1 MDFLNYVLKEAQAFS
16 GQNWVRDLALLF
28 AVSLIAYLPGWLSAR
43 PLHRYQQSPRFAD
56 SRALRVALEIM
67 EASLWPLWAILFYSA
82 FGVWNHYSRAGGH
95 PFQLI
100 PILLFFLL
108 YRMIRGITVE
118 LLPPGRRRRRI
129 RKVMIPSVFLLIT
142 LQQVGALGPIF
153 EWIGQPF
160 MTIGSKAVS
169 LLSIL
174 VAAGV
179 MAAFV
184 VLSRVA
190 GSILRSRFLPGL
202 GIQPALGESLAV
214 LVRYVL
220 IAIGIFAGLN
230 TVGIDLS
237 TLKIVLGALGVGIG
251 FGLQGVVNNFVSGL
265 IILIERRI
273 KQGDI
278 VTVGGTDGR
287 VTGIG
292 MRSSVVRTR
301 RGLDIVVPN
310 SDLVSQQVANFSYR
324 DRLIR
329 VDIPVGVSYAADP
342 EKVRD
347 ILIQAAEEEKGV
359 ISYPPPT
366 VVFTE
371 YGDSSINFELRAWI
385 DDPWEIPT
393 VRSSLY
399 FSIWYRLKEAGIE
412 IPFPQRDLHF
422 RSGEIPVALKP
433 WRPEHEMPDL
443 HPSPSEKDGGGEGF
457 QERVIQKEERK

>member
-1 MDFLNYVLKEAQAFS
+1 
-16 GQNWVRDLALLF
+16 
-28 AVSLIAYLPGWLSAR
+28 
-43 PLHRYQQSPRFAD
+43 
-56 SRALRVALEIM
+56 
-67 EASLWPLWAILFYSA
+67 
-82 FGVWNHYSRAGGH
+82 
-95 PFQLI
+95 
-100 PILLFFLL
+100 
-108 YRMIRGITVE
+108 
-118 LLPPGRRRRRI
+118 
-129 RKVMIPSVFLLIT
+129 
-142 LQQVGALGPIF
+142 
-153 EWIGQPF
+153 
-160 MTIGSKAVS
+160 
-169 LLSIL
+169 
-174 VAAGV
+174 
-179 MAAFV
+179 
-184 VLSRVA
+184 
-190 GSILRSRFLPGL
+190 
-202 GIQPALGESLAV
+202 
-214 LVRYVL
+214 
-220 IAIGIFAGLN
+220 
-230 TVGIDLS
+230 
-237 TLKIVLGALGVGIG
+237 
-251 FGLQGVVNNFVSGL
+251 
-265 IILIERRI
+265 
-273 KQGDI
+273 
-278 VTVGGTDGR
+278 
-287 VTGIG
+287 
-292 MRSSVVRTR
+292 
-301 RGLDIVVPN
+301 
-310 SDLVSQQVANFSYR
+310 LVSQQVANFSYR